1 MVAEVALAEG
11 TTRAKADGIVDRVLA
26 GTETTAGAG
35 WTEGA
40 FAPDEMLPTAEP
52 GATRSAL
59 DVIVGD
65 NFEPHAPDI

>member
-1 MVAEVALAEG
+1 VMEEVALAEG

-26 GTETTAGAG
+26 GTETTAVAG
-35 WTEGA
+35 WTKGA
-40 FAPDEMLPTAEP
+40 FAPDEILSTAEA

>member
-11 TTRAKADGIVDRVLA
+11 TTRAKANGIVDRVLA
-26 GTETTAGAG
+26 GTEATAGAG

-40 FAPDEMLPTAEP
+40 FAPDQPSPTAES

-59 DVIVGD
+59 DMIMGD
-65 NFEPHAPDI
+65 NFEPHAPEI